1 MIAHARLAE
10 IRQMLD
16 DESLSLRDIARG
28 RSRSVPTLRYKLAVA
43 LSRVVPSRIV
53 GSITGGRQ

>member
-1 MIAHARLAE
+1 
-10 IRQMLD
+10 
-16 DESLSLRDIARG
+16 
-28 RSRSVPTLRYKLAVA
+28 VPTLRYKVAVA

>member
-1 MIAHARLAE
+1 MGLPAWMWLDAREVVRA
-10 IRQMLD
+10 
-16 DESLSLRDIARG
+16 SLRDIVRG

-53 GSITGGRQ
+53 GSITGERQ